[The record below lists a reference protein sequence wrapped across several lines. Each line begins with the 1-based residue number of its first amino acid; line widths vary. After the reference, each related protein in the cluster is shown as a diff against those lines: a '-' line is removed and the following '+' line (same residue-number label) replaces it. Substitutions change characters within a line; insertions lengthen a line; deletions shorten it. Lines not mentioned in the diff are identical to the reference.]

1 MRTLA
6 GLLFLFAQGVPAA
19 AQAVEQVLAV
29 PVSYGTLNQNDLALR
44 VRNEEVEIRFIPLDP
59 AVTRLLAND
68 AFQSLRALVETK
80 GRAIDSVASR
90 AGVSA
95 PGLALV
101 SFFGLRPDTRFDP
114 QTLTL
119 LIRNRAFQPLGVIP
133 ISAKF
138 TSQQLNAREQ
148 ASAIYLFEEDI
159 PVNDSFSLS
168 YGALLSEDWQNKQP
182 ILDRERARVSARAR
196 SERADPRSERA
207 DTTTR

>member
-6 GLLFLFAQGVPAA
+6 ALLFLFAHVVPAG
-19 AQAVEQVLAV
+19 AQAVEQVRAV

-44 VRNEEVEIRFIPLDP
+44 VRNEDLEIRLIPLD
-59 AVTRLLAND
+59 ARVTRLLAND
-68 AFQSLRALVETK
+68 AFQTLRSLVETRR
-80 GRAIDSVASR
+80 RAIDSVASR
-90 AGVSA
+90 AGVTQ

-101 SFFGLRPDTRFDP
+101 SFFGLRPDSRFDP

-119 LIRNRAFQPLGVIP
+119 LIRNQVFRPLGVIP
-133 ISAKF
+133 ITAKF

-148 ASAIYLFEEDI
+148 ASAIYLFEEEI

-182 ILDRERARVSARAR
+182 TLDRERARVAARAR
-196 SERADPRSERA
+196 APAR
-207 DTTTR
+207 DTTRDSSR

>member
-1 MRTLA
+1 MRALA
-6 GLLFLFAQGVPAA
+6 GLLIHLALAAPAV
-19 AQAVEQVLAV
+19 AQAGEQVQAV

-44 VRNEEVEIRFIPLDP
+44 VRNEDVEIRFIPLDP
-59 AVTRLLAND
+59 LVTRLLAND
-68 AFQSLRALVETK
+68 AFQSLRSLVVTK
-80 GRAIDSVASR
+80 RRAIDSVAAR
-90 AGVSA
+90 AGVTD

-119 LIRNRAFQPLGVIP
+119 LIRNRVFRPLGVIP
-133 ISAKF
+133 ISPKF
-138 TSQQLNAREQ
+138 TSQQLDAREQ

-168 YGALLSEDWQNKQP
+168 YGSLTSEDWQTKQP

-196 SERADPRSERA
+196 AEKAEKAERG
-207 DTTTR
+207 DTAQ